1 MEKGEARDGTQIR
14 AGFLVQIRLATG
26 LTIEEYVNQRAWE
39 TASLEVCPN
48 HPAGGCRFARHA
60 PYARVEPA
68 GTLIARYYC
77 PDSHTTF
84 SLLPDCLASRL
95 SSTLAEVES
104 VAAAVESRSGS
115 IESVAA
121 KLRPDIGLQGAVRWV
136 RRRVMAVRTALVT
149 LKGLLPNLLAG
160 TEPTLSGM
168 RARVAGGDGVL
179 PRVRELVGE
188 QLLAL
193 PPYVGLGPRAER
205 GKARRDGGQQG
216 TGADPP

>member
-1 MEKGEARDGTQIR
+1 M
-14 AGFLVQIRLATG
+14 QIRLATG
-26 LTIEEYVNQRAWE
+26 LTIEEYVKQRAWE
-39 TASLEVCPN
+39 TASLEACPN

-60 PYARVEPA
+60 PYARVEPT
-68 GTLIARYYC
+68 GTMIARYYC

-104 VAAAVESRSGS
+104 VVAAVESRGGS

-149 LKGLLPNLLAG
+149 LKGLLPDLFAG

-168 RARVAGGDGVL
+168 GRCVAGGDAVL
-179 PRVRELVGE
+179 ARVRELAGE
-188 QLLAL
+188 QLRAL
-193 PPYVGLGPRAER
+193 PPCVGLGPRAER
-205 GKARRDGGQQG
+205 GKPHRGAGQQG

>member
-1 MEKGEARDGTQIR
+1 M
-14 AGFLVQIRLATG
+14 QIRLATG
-26 LTIEEYVNQRAWE
+26 LTIEEYVKQRAWE
-39 TASLEVCPN
+39 AASLEACPN

-60 PYARVEPA
+60 PYARVAPV
-68 GTLIARYYC
+68 GTMIARYYC

-104 VAAAVESRSGS
+104 VASAVESRAGS
-115 IESVAA
+115 IEAVAA

-136 RRRVMAVRTALVT
+136 RRRVMAVRAALVT
-149 LKGLLPNLLAG
+149 LKGLLPDFFAG
-160 TEPTLSGM
+160 TEPTIIGM
-168 RARVAGGDGVL
+168 RARVAAGDVL
-179 PRVRELVGE
+179 ARVRELAGE
-188 QLLAL
+188 QLRAL

-205 GKARRDGGQQG
+205 EKPRRAAGQQE